1 MRGNELITKKFYNL
15 IKIPQIDSDAL
26 GSDPFLLCLLISANM
41 AIIIIMNKN
50 IALLVLVALLT
61 LRSNAFRSQM
71 TASELALDEDF
82 DYDEEVG
89 SDLRN

>member
-1 MRGNELITKKFYNL
+1 
-15 IKIPQIDSDAL
+15 
-26 GSDPFLLCLLISANM
+26 
-41 AIIIIMNKN
+41 MNKN